1 MFMVKL
7 FLKTIGLNQKFI
19 TNMPMY
25 HALFNI
31 CFTGG
36 GVLPSGVKM
45 LGTCHFEKK
54 IGAIIRCRYMKN
66 RTHH

>member
-36 GVLPSGVKM
+36 GGGVTFRGKDARDVP
-45 LGTCHFEKK
+45 F
-54 IGAIIRCRYMKN
+54 
-66 RTHH
+66 